1 MTTSVLSS
9 LKVTA
14 RPTIEPKLPII
25 GKRMKLIEKLEQ
37 QQEMVTCMLESKPF
51 EAYREKTVKD
61 PVTGERTKQRR
72 AVSVKPWYYD
82 SDGHYFLEVKV
93 NNKPIDIQA
102 GKPAIDVGDKTDL
115 PKTIETVIQA
125 VEKGELDTFI
135 LAKINPAK
143 NAPQAKSIASK
154 TSGKS

>member
-1 MTTSVLSS
+1 M
-9 LKVTA
+9 
-14 RPTIEPKLPII
+14 
-25 GKRMKLIEKLEQ
+25 
-37 QQEMVTCMLESKPF
+37 
-51 EAYREKTVKD
+51 KD

-135 LAKINPAK
+135 LAKITPAK
-143 NAPQAKSIASK
+143 KVPQAKSIASK